1 MNAITNPI
9 GDPHFD
15 FVKETMIETLL
26 SEVENEVYWKLLQ
39 IPEDKSP
46 QMTEVYD
53 TQTGFKKGWLIHEI
67 KT

>member
-39 IPEDKSP
+39 IPEDKRP